1 MDRNY
6 KDATQENG
14 QLLEMVSQQINEV
27 DLFS

>member
-6 KDATQENG
+6 KDATQGNG